1 MIISKSVCKNAASSF
16 PGAGLVLSAGFPG
29 PTSCCGVSSGIGAM
43 CCSWQEKAGTAIRK
57 KTPQLLHRFLN
68 QWHNDIHRSRYDRT
82 DGEGGEITIS
92 APRLLVWVALRTKLV
107 PCVPRGPWEWLQEHF
122 PAPEQKR
129 TQIQFFALPVKF
141 VIPS

>member
-1 MIISKSVCKNAASSF
+1 MALF
-16 PGAGLVLSAGFPG
+16 LVWVPPAGFPG
-29 PTSCCGVSSGIGAM
+29 STSGWCFSSGIGTMSCAAA
-43 CCSWQEKAGTAIRK
+43 EKSGTAIRK
-57 KTPQLLHRFLN
+57 EKQQFFPRFLN

-82 DGEGGEITIS
+82 DGEEGEITIS
-92 APRLLVWVALRTKLV
+92 APRLLVWVALRVELV
-107 PCVPRGPWEWLQEHF
+107 PCATRGPRWWLQEQF